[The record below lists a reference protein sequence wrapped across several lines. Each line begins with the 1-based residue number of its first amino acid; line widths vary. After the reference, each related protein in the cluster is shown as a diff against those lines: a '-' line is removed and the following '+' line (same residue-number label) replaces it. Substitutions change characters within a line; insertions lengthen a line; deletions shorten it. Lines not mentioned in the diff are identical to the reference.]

1 MDTIAR
7 KLGLDFKIEKTDRRY
22 FEFGGSNAFVTLK
35 LWYKTTTNELSF
47 IKVQVNFIERLSYP
61 VKEMV
66 ANFLL
71 DKEKKDV
78 MAIMPEYSYLL
89 EPIKI
94 KVYDIKEILL
104 EKIRAIMTRR
114 GVKARDFLDVF
125 IITSKEK
132 LNLEGYKD
140 KIINKVKPML
150 KFEKYANNLSNK
162 ELQFKEQVILKAE
175 EKLLI
180 GEIPEGFDSFLK
192 DFKVFLE
199 ELLRE
204 LNS

>member
-1 MDTIAR
+1 
-7 KLGLDFKIEKTDRRY
+7 
-22 FEFGGSNAFVTLK
+22 
-35 LWYKTTTNELSF
+35 
-47 IKVQVNFIERLSYP
+47 
-61 VKEMV
+61 
-66 ANFLL
+66 
-71 DKEKKDV
+71 
-78 MAIMPEYSYLL
+78 
-89 EPIKI
+89 
-94 KVYDIKEILL
+94 
-104 EKIRAIMTRR
+104 MTRR

>member
-61 VKEMV
+61 VKEKV

-78 MAIMPEYSYLL
+78 MTIMPEYSYV
-89 EPIKI
+89 
-94 KVYDIKEILL
+94 KVSPY
-104 EKIRAIMTRR
+104 
-114 GVKARDFLDVF
+114 VKNQRFLS
-125 IITSKEK
+125 T
-132 LNLEGYKD
+132 
-140 KIINKVKPML
+140 
-150 KFEKYANNLSNK
+150 
-162 ELQFKEQVILKAE
+162 FKKS
-175 EKLLI
+175 
-180 GEIPEGFDSFLK
+180 SF
-192 DFKVFLE
+192 
-199 ELLRE
+199 
-204 LNS
+204 